1 MVLIRVGCMPM
12 EFKGRAADLN
22 LLARQLSRVVDAT
35 GATRGRSVIMTG
47 RRRVGKSRLVQ
58 EFCDRSG
65 LPYVIFQA
73 TRGRKATA
81 ERADFTATLAH
92 SVLPGAELVDGLQ
105 ATDWNQTLRS
115 LAVAVPDD
123 APSIAVID
131 EVPWLVEQD
140 GEFEGALQTVWD
152 RHLSARPVLLILVG
166 SDMSVMEALQSYG
179 RPFFGR
185 AAKMTVQPLHMA
197 DVQTMTGLDAA
208 DAMDALLITGG
219 FPEIVQSWRPGAS
232 RTEFLRAAAADP
244 LSPLLAAGELSL
256 LGEFPE
262 TSHARAVLEAVGSG
276 ERTFS
281 TIAAQ
286 AGGSGALPS
295 GTLSPL
301 LNTLQA
307 KRVVAADLPLSV
319 KADSKNKRYRIA
331 DPYLR
336 FWLAFLHRG
345 IPLIERG
352 RGDLALERIER
363 SWTTWRGRAV
373 EPVIRESLLRLLP
386 DDRWPDTEAVGGWWN
401 RQNNPEIDLVGADR
415 AQVAGT
421 VHFVGSVKWLES
433 QPFGRREYDALARDM
448 LAVPGAERDTPLV
461 AVSRCGVADGLP
473 LAAHW
478 GPEDLVRAWQ

>member
-1 MVLIRVGCMPM
+1 VD
-12 EFKGRAADLN
+12 FKGRGEDLD
-22 LLARQLSRVVDAT
+22 LLARQLDLVTGGT
-35 GATRGRSVIMTG
+35 GATRGRAVIMTG

-65 LPYVIFQA
+65 LAYTVFQA
-73 TRGRKATA
+73 TRGRQPAA

-92 SVLPGAELVDGLQ
+92 SPLRGAELVAGLQ
-105 ATDWNQTLRS
+105 AADWNQALRS
-115 LAVAVPDD
+115 LAIALPDD

-152 RHLSARPVLLILVG
+152 RQLSAKPVLLVLVG
-166 SDMSVMEALQSYG
+166 SDISVMEALQSHG

-185 AAKMTVQPLHMA
+185 AAKMTVRPLHLA
-197 DVQTMTGLDAA
+197 DVRSMTGLGAA
-208 DAMDALLITGG
+208 DAVDALLITGG
-219 FPEIVQSWRPGAS
+219 FPEIVQSWRPGMS
-232 RTEFLRAAAADP
+232 RLDFLREAADNP

-262 TSHARAVLEAVGSG
+262 ASHSRAVLEAVGSG

-281 TIAAQ
+281 AIAAQ
-286 AGGSGALPS
+286 AGGAGALPS

-301 LNTLQA
+301 LNTLLT
-307 KRVVAADLPLSV
+307 KRVLAADLPLST
-319 KADSKNKRYRIA
+319 KPDTKNKRYRIA

-336 FWLAFLHRG
+336 FWLAFLQRG

-363 SWTTWRGRAV
+363 SWTSWRGRAI
-373 EPVIRESLLRLLP
+373 EPVVRESLLRMLP
-386 DDRWPDTEAVGGWWN
+386 NAAWPETEAVGGWWN
-401 RQNNPEIDLVGADR
+401 RQNNPEIDLIGTDR
-415 AQVAGT
+415 EPVAGA
-421 VHFVGSVKWLES
+421 VHFVGSIKWLES
-433 QPFGRREYDALARDM
+433 QPFGRREYDALVRDAM
-448 LAVPGAERDTPLV
+448 AVPGSGPDTTLV
-461 AVSRCGVADGLP
+461 AVSRAGVVDGLP

-478 GPEDLVRAWQ
+478 GPEDLVEAWQ

>member
-1 MVLIRVGCMPM
+1 M
-12 EFKGRAADLN
+12 EFKGRAADLGQ
-22 LLARQLSRVVDAT
+22 LARQLGLVADGR
-35 GATRGRSVIMTG
+35 GATRGQAVIMTG

-65 LPYVIFQA
+65 LAYVVFQA
-73 TRGRKATA
+73 TRGRNAVA

-92 SVLPGAELVDGLQ
+92 SALSGAELVAGLQ
-105 ATDWNQTLRS
+105 ASDWNQALRS
-115 LAVAVPDD
+115 LALAIPDD
-123 APSIAVID
+123 TPSIAVID

-140 GEFEGALQTVWD
+140 AEFEGALQTVWD
-152 RHLSARPVLLILVG
+152 RHLSAKPVLLVLVG

-185 AAKMTVQPLHMA
+185 AAKMTVRPLHLA
-197 DVQTMTGLDAA
+197 DVQAMTGLDAA
-208 DAMDALLITGG
+208 DAVDALLITGG
-219 FPEIVQSWRPGAS
+219 FPEIVQSWRRGMG
-232 RTEFLRAAAADP
+232 RGDFLREAVANP
-244 LSPLLAAGELSL
+244 LSPLLVAGELSL

-262 TSHARAVLEAVGSG
+262 ASHSRAVLEAVGSG

-281 TIAAQ
+281 TIAAR
-286 AGGSGALPS
+286 AGGAGALPS

-307 KRVVAADLPLSV
+307 KRVLAADLPLSTRP
-319 KADSKNKRYRIA
+319 DTKNKRYRIA

-336 FWLAFLHRG
+336 FWLAFLQRG

-386 DDRWPDTEAVGGWWN
+386 DDRWPRTEAVGGWWN
-401 RQNNPEIDLVGADR
+401 RQNNPEIDLIGADR
-415 AQVAGT
+415 EPAAGA

-433 QPFGRREYDALARDM
+433 QPFGRREYDALARDV
-448 LAVPGAERDTPLV
+448 LAVPGAEPDTPLV
-461 AVSRCGVADGLP
+461 AVSRCGVQNGLP
-473 LAAHW
+473 LAAYW
-478 GPEDLVRAWQ
+478 GPDDLVRAWQ

>member
-1 MVLIRVGCMPM
+1 MD
-12 EFKGRAADLN
+12 FKGRAADLD
-22 LLARQLSRVVDAT
+22 LLARQLGQVTDGS
-35 GATRGRSVIMTG
+35 GATRGRAVIMMG

-58 EFCDRSG
+58 EFCDRSAA
-65 LPYVIFQA
+65 PYVVFQA
-73 TRGRKATA
+73 TRGRNPET
-81 ERADFTATLAH
+81 ERADFATALAQ
-92 SVLPGAELVDGLQ
+92 SPLPGAELVAGLR
-105 ATDWNQTLRS
+105 ATDWNQALRS
-115 LAVAVPDD
+115 LALAVPDD
-123 APSIAVID
+123 VPSIAVID

-140 GEFEGALQTVWD
+140 AEFEGALQTVWD
-152 RHLSARPVLLILVG
+152 RHLSAKPVLLILVG

-185 AAKMTVQPLHMA
+185 AGKMLVRPLHLA
-197 DVQTMTGLDAA
+197 DVQTMTGLGAA
-208 DAMDALLITGG
+208 DAVDALLITGG
-219 FPEIVQSWRPGAS
+219 FPEIVQSWPAGMARVD
-232 RTEFLRAAAADP
+232 FLREAVTNP
-244 LSPLLAAGELSL
+244 LSPLLVAGELSL

-262 TSHARAVLEAVGSG
+262 ASHARAVLEAVGSG

-286 AGGSGALPS
+286 AGGTGALPS

-301 LNTLQA
+301 LNALQA
-307 KRVVAADLPLSV
+307 KRVVAADLPLST
-319 KADSKNKRYRIA
+319 KPDTKNKRYRIA

-336 FWLAFLHRG
+336 FWLAFLRRG

-373 EPVIRESLLRLLP
+373 EPVIRDSLLRLLP
-386 DDRWPDTEAVGGWWN
+386 DERWPHTEATGGWWN
-401 RQNNPEIDLVGADR
+401 RQNNPEIDLIGADR
-415 AQVAGT
+415 EPVAGA

-433 QPFGRREYDALARDM
+433 QPFSRREYDALARDV
-448 LAVPGAERDTPLV
+448 LAVPGAGPDTPLV
-461 AVSRCGVADGLP
+461 AVSRSGVSDGLP

>member
-1 MVLIRVGCMPM
+1 MD
-12 EFKGRAADLN
+12 FKGRAADLD
-22 LLARQLSRVVDAT
+22 LLARQLGQVRDGS
-35 GATRGRSVIMTG
+35 GATRGRAVIMTG

-65 LPYVIFQA
+65 VPYVVFQA
-73 TRGRKATA
+73 TRGRNPEA
-81 ERADFTATLAH
+81 ERADFTTTLAQ
-92 SVLPGAELVDGLQ
+92 SPLPGAELVAGLR
-105 ATDWNQTLRS
+105 ATDWNQALRS
-115 LAVAVPDD
+115 LALALPDD
-123 APSIAVID
+123 VPSIAVID

-140 GEFEGALQTVWD
+140 AEFEGALQTVWD
-152 RHLSARPVLLILVG
+152 RHLSAKSVLLILVG

-185 AAKMTVQPLHMA
+185 AGKMLVRPLHLA
-197 DVQTMTGLDAA
+197 DVQTMTGLGAA
-208 DAMDALLITGG
+208 DAVDALLITGG
-219 FPEIVQSWRPGAS
+219 FPEIVQSWPTGMS
-232 RTEFLRAAAADP
+232 REDFLRESLVNP
-244 LSPLLAAGELSL
+244 LSPLLVAGELSL

-262 TSHARAVLEAVGSG
+262 ASHARTVLEAVGSG

-301 LNTLQA
+301 LNMLQA
-307 KRVVAADLPLSV
+307 KRVVAADLPLST
-319 KADSKNKRYRIA
+319 KPDTKNKRYRIA

-336 FWLAFLHRG
+336 FWLAFLQRG
-345 IPLIERG
+345 IPLVERG

-373 EPVIRESLLRLLP
+373 EPVIRESLMRLLP
-386 DDRWPDTEAVGGWWN
+386 DERWPDTEVTGGWWN
-401 RQNNPEIDLVGADR
+401 RQNNPEIDLIGADR
-415 AQVAGT
+415 EPVAGA

-433 QPFGRREYDALARDM
+433 QPFGRREYDALARDV
-448 LAVPGAERDTPLV
+448 LAVPGAGPDTPLV
-461 AVSRCGVADGLP
+461 AVSRSGVADGLP

-478 GPEDLVRAWQ
+478 GPEDLVHAWQ

>member
-1 MVLIRVGCMPM
+1 MD
-12 EFKGRAADLN
+12 FKGRAADLD
-22 LLARQLSRVVDAT
+22 LLSQQLGLVIE
-35 GATRGRSVIMTG
+35 GAGGTRGQAVIMTG

-65 LPYVIFQA
+65 VPYVVFQA
-73 TRGRKATA
+73 TRGRNAVA
-81 ERADFTATLAH
+81 ERADFTAALAQ
-92 SVLPGAELVDGLQ
+92 SAALPGAELVAGLQ
-105 ATDWNQTLRS
+105 AADWNQALRS
-115 LAVAVPDD
+115 LAIALPDD

-140 GEFEGALQTVWD
+140 AEFEGALQTVWD
-152 RHLSARPVLLILVG
+152 RHLSAKPVLLVLVG

-185 AAKMTVQPLHMA
+185 ATKMTVQPLHLA
-197 DVQTMTGLDAA
+197 DVQAMTELEAA
-208 DAMDALLITGG
+208 DAVDALLITGG
-219 FPEIVQSWRPGAS
+219 FPEIVQSWRPGLS
-232 RTEFLRAAAADP
+232 RADFLRAAVNNP
-244 LSPLLAAGELSL
+244 LSPLLVAGELSL

-262 TSHARAVLEAVGSG
+262 ASLSRAVLEAVGSG

-281 TIAAQ
+281 AIAAQ
-286 AGGSGALPS
+286 AGGAGALPS

-307 KRVVAADLPLSV
+307 KRVLAADLPLSG
-319 KADSKNKRYRIA
+319 KADTKNKRYRIA

-336 FWLAFLHRG
+336 FWLAFLQRG

-373 EPVIRESLLRLLP
+373 EPVVRESLLRLLP
-386 DDRWPDTEAVGGWWN
+386 DEHWPETEAVGGWWN
-401 RQNNPEIDLVGADR
+401 RQNNPEVDLIGADR
-415 AQVAGT
+415 EPVAGA
-421 VHFVGSVKWLES
+421 VHFVGSIKWLES
-433 QPFGRREYDALARDM
+433 QPFGRREYDTLVRDM
-448 LAVPGAERDTPLV
+448 LAVPGAGPDTPLV
-461 AVSRCGVADGLP
+461 AVSRSGVTDDLP

-478 GPEDLVRAWQ
+478 GPEDLVRAWR

>member
-1 MVLIRVGCMPM
+1 M
-12 EFKGRAADLN
+12 EFKGRVADLD
-22 LLARQLSRVVDAT
+22 LLARQLGLVTGGA
-35 GATRGRSVIMTG
+35 GATRGQAVIMTG

-65 LPYVIFQA
+65 VPYVVFQA
-73 TRGRKATA
+73 TRGRNAVA
-81 ERADFTATLAH
+81 ERADFSAALAQ
-92 SVLPGAELVDGLQ
+92 SALPGAELVAGLH
-105 ATDWNQTLRS
+105 AADWNQSLRS

-123 APSIAVID
+123 APSVAVID

-140 GEFEGALQTVWD
+140 QEFEGALQTVWD
-152 RHLSARPVLLILVG
+152 RHLSAKPVLLILVG

-185 AAKMTVQPLHMA
+185 AAKMTVRPLHLA
-197 DVQTMTGLDAA
+197 DVQAMTSLGAA
-208 DAMDALLITGG
+208 DAVDALLITGG
-219 FPEIVQSWRPGAS
+219 FPEIVQSWRSGMG
-232 RTEFLRAAAADP
+232 RTDFLREAVANP
-244 LSPLLAAGELSL
+244 LSPLLVAGELSL
-256 LGEFPE
+256 LGEFPSG
-262 TSHARAVLEAVGSG
+262 SHSRAVLEAVGSG

-286 AGGSGALPS
+286 AGGAGALPS

-301 LNTLQA
+301 LHTLQT
-307 KRVVAADLPLSV
+307 KRILATDLPLST
-319 KADSKNKRYRIA
+319 KADTKNKRYRIA

-336 FWLAFLHRG
+336 FWLAFLQRG

-386 DDRWPDTEAVGGWWN
+386 DDQWPHTEAVGGWWN
-401 RQNNPEIDLVGADR
+401 RQNNPEIDLIGADR
-415 AQVAGT
+415 EPVAGA
-421 VHFVGSVKWLES
+421 VHFIGSIKWLES
-433 QPFGRREYDALARDM
+433 HPFGRREYDALARDM
-448 LAVPGAERDTPLV
+448 LAVPGAEPDTPLV
-461 AVSRCGVADGLP
+461 AVSRCGIEDDLP

>member
-1 MVLIRVGCMPM
+1 M
-12 EFKGRAADLN
+12 EFKGRSADLDQ
-22 LLARQLSRVVDAT
+22 LARQLGLVADGT
-35 GATRGRSVIMTG
+35 GATRGQAVIVTG

-65 LPYVIFQA
+65 LPYVVFQA
-73 TRGRKATA
+73 TRGRNAVA
-81 ERADFTATLAH
+81 ERADFAATLAH
-92 SVLPGAELVDGLQ
+92 SALPGAELVAGLQ
-105 ATDWNQTLRS
+105 AADWNQALRS

-123 APSIAVID
+123 APSIAVVD

-152 RHLSARPVLLILVG
+152 RHLSAKPVLLILVG

-185 AAKMTVQPLHMA
+185 AAKMTVQPLHLA
-197 DVQTMTGLDAA
+197 DVQAMTGLDAA
-208 DAMDALLITGG
+208 ESVDALLMTGG
-219 FPEIVQSWRPGAS
+219 FPEIVQSWRPGM
-232 RTEFLRAAAADP
+232 RRRDFLREAVANP
-244 LSPLLAAGELSL
+244 LAPLLVAGELSL

-262 TSHARAVLEAVGSG
+262 ASHSRAVLEAVGSG

-286 AGGSGALPS
+286 AGGAGALPS

-301 LNTLQA
+301 LNTLLA
-307 KRVVAADLPLSV
+307 KRVLAADLPLSV

-336 FWLAFLHRG
+336 FWLAFLQRG

-373 EPVIRESLLRLLP
+373 EPVVRESLLRLLP
-386 DDRWPDTEAVGGWWN
+386 DERWPQTEAVGGWWN
-401 RQNNPEIDLVGADR
+401 RQNNPEIDLIGADR
-415 AQVAGT
+415 EPVAGR
-421 VHFVGSVKWLES
+421 VHFIGSVKWLES
-433 QPFGRREYDALARDM
+433 QPFGRREYDALVRDM
-448 LAVPGAERDTPLV
+448 LAVPGAEPGTALV
-461 AVSRCGVADGLP
+461 AVSRCGVEDDLP

-478 GPEDLVRAWQ
+478 GPEDLVRAWR

>member
-1 MVLIRVGCMPM
+1 M
-12 EFKGRAADLN
+12 EFKGRVADLD
-22 LLARQLSRVVDAT
+22 LLTRQLGLVAGGA
-35 GATRGRSVIMTG
+35 GATRGQAVIMTG

-65 LPYVIFQA
+65 VPYVVFQA
-73 TRGRKATA
+73 TRGRNAVA
-81 ERADFTATLAH
+81 ERADFSAALAQ
-92 SVLPGAELVDGLQ
+92 SALPGAELVAGLH
-105 ATDWNQTLRS
+105 AVDWNQALRS

-123 APSIAVID
+123 APSVAVID

-140 GEFEGALQTVWD
+140 REFEGALQTVWD
-152 RHLSARPVLLILVG
+152 RHLSAKPVLLILVG

-185 AAKMTVQPLHMA
+185 AAKMTVRPLHLA
-197 DVQTMTGLDAA
+197 DVQAMTGLGAA
-208 DAMDALLITGG
+208 DAVDALLITGG
-219 FPEIVQSWRPGAS
+219 FPEIVQSWRPGTG
-232 RTEFLRAAAADP
+232 RTDFLREAVANP
-244 LSPLLAAGELSL
+244 LSPLLVAGELSL

-262 TSHARAVLEAVGSG
+262 ASHSRAVLEAVGSG

-286 AGGSGALPS
+286 AGGAGALPS

-301 LNTLQA
+301 LHTLQT
-307 KRVVAADLPLSV
+307 KRILATDLPLST
-319 KADSKNKRYRIA
+319 KADTKNKRYRIA

-336 FWLAFLHRG
+336 FWLAFIQRG

-386 DDRWPDTEAVGGWWN
+386 DDRWPHTEAVGGWWN
-401 RQNNPEIDLVGADR
+401 RQNNPEIDLIGADR
-415 AQVAGT
+415 EPVAGV
-421 VHFVGSVKWLES
+421 VHFIGSVKWLES
-433 QPFGRREYDALARDM
+433 HPFGRREYDALARDM
-448 LAVPGAERDTPLV
+448 LAVPGAEPDTPLV
-461 AVSRCGVADGLP
+461 AVSRCGIEDDLP